1 MRDVTTGRRPEWL
14 QKKLSPAAHAGM
26 EAMLGELRLNTVC
39 QQALCPNITECFRQ
53 KQATFLIL
61 GAACTRLC
69 SFCNVRKAAPLPP
82 DPDEPGRVAEAVR
95 RLGLAHVVVTSPT
108 RDDLPD
114 GGAGAY
120 ADTVAAV
127 RDVSPATR
135 VELLVPDF
143 LGAEGSILRVVGSG
157 PDVFGHNVE
166 TVPRLYAIRSG
177 SDYRRSLRVLSMAR
191 EAAPGIP
198 AKSGIMLGLGETTD
212 EVRAVLEDLR
222 AAGCAYL
229 SIGQYLAP
237 SRKHRPV
244 AAFVPPETFDDLR
257 DEALGMGFSH
267 VESGPYVRS
276 SYHAA
281 DYAGAPG

>member
-1 MRDVTTGRRPEWL
+1 MRDVTAARRPEWL

-26 EAMLGELRLNTVC
+26 DAMLGELRLNTVC
-39 QQALCPNITECFRQ
+39 RQALCPNITECFRQ

-61 GAACTRLC
+61 GTACTRLC
-69 SFCNVRKAAPLPP
+69 TFCNVDKSVPHPV
-82 DPDEPGRVAEAVR
+82 DPEEAGRVAEAVR

-114 GGAGAY
+114 GGAGAF
-120 ADTVAAV
+120 ADTVAAI
-127 RDVSPATR
+127 RALSPTTR

-143 LGAEGSILRVVGSG
+143 LGARESVLRIVGSG
-157 PDVFGHNVE
+157 PDVFAHNVE
-166 TVPRLYAIRSG
+166 TVPRLYAIRNG
-177 SDYRRSLRVLSMAR
+177 ADYRRSLRVLSMAT

-198 AKSGIMLGLGETTD
+198 AKSGIMLGLGETPG
-212 EVRAVLEDLR
+212 EVRAVLGDLR

-237 SRKHRPV
+237 SRNHQPV
-244 AAFVPPETFDDLR
+244 AAFVPPETFDR
-257 DEALGMGFSH
+257 MREEALGMGFSH

-281 DYAGAPG
+281 DYAGVPG